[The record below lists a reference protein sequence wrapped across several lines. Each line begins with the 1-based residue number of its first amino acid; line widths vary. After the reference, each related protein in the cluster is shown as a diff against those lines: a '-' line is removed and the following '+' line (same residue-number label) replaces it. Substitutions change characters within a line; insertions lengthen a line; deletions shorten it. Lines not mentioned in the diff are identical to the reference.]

1 MKEKIMSKVV
11 KALIHVRAG
20 SQRVKNKNIRPF
32 AGSNLLEIKIKQ
44 LLRIKELDGVVV
56 NTESDEML
64 DIARALGAECIKRD
78 DYYASSTV
86 PMNEVHRNMA
96 ENMNCDIVLCAPVTA
111 PLIKDA
117 TISKMIACYFADDKK
132 YDSLNTAHLVKEF
145 LWKDNLPLNYD
156 PAKLPKS
163 QDLPDIMALN
173 FAVNIISKDKYLE
186 CRNVIGRYPNIVAI
200 DKEEAIDIDDEV
212 DFDFAEY
219 MYKKLRMK

>member
-1 MKEKIMSKVV
+1 MQVV

-44 LLRIKELDGVVV
+44 LLRIPELDGIVV

-64 DIARALGAECIKRD
+64 DVAKKLGAECVKRNA
-78 DYYASSTV
+78 YYASSTV

-111 PLIKDA
+111 PLVKDS
-117 TISKMIACYFADDKK
+117 TISKMIGLYFDNTDK

-145 LWKDNLPLNYD
+145 LWENNLPLNYNPD
-156 PAKLPKS
+156 KLPKS
-163 QDLPDIMALN
+163 QDLPNIMALN
-173 FAVNIISKDKYLE
+173 FAVNIISRDKYLE
-186 CRNVIGRYPNIVAI
+186 CRNVIGKHPNIVPI
-200 DKEEAIDIDDEV
+200 DKEEAIDIDDEL
-212 DFDFAEY
+212 DFKLAEE
-219 MYKKLRMK
+219 MYKKLRL